1 VSSQAI
7 AVNGEAPAPERRP
20 GRASRPRS
28 RGKLLSAAHRWMAL
42 IGLVVVWELAARLA
56 KDVYFPPPTKILE
69 AGRELWLSGPASHLW
84 LADVMYEEVAPSLA
98 RAIGGWLIAAAIGI
112 TVGTMLGRS
121 KTGMDYVGPLFA
133 FMRAIPSP
141 TVIPV
146 FVGLFGVYTEMK
158 LATIVFGAVWPI
170 LLNTVDGV
178 RSVDPLQ
185 ADTARSFR
193 TPRHRWIGMV
203 VLPAAMPK
211 IFAGLRLSLSIAVLL
226 MVISELVGRTSG
238 LGYQLIFAQ
247 RQFDFANM
255 WAWIVLLGI
264 LGYGLNA
271 LLLIVERRMLAWQ
284 PTRHTERRVQV
295 GG

>member
-1 VSSQAI
+1 MSA
-7 AVNGEAPAPERRP
+7 AVVTRNL
-20 GRASRPRS
+20 RARS
-28 RGKLLSAAHRWMAL
+28 RLIGAAQRWVAL
-42 IGLVVVWELAARLA
+42 IVLIVAWEIAARA
-56 KDVYFPPPTKILE
+56 AGDVYFPPPTTIFK
-69 AGRELWLSGPASHLW
+69 AGKELWLTGPASQLW
-84 LADVMYEEVAPSLA
+84 LSDVMFQQVAPSLA
-98 RAIGGWLIAAAIGI
+98 RVLGGWLIAAAIGI
-112 TVGTMLGRS
+112 TLGTMLGRS

-146 FVGLFGVYTEMK
+146 FIGLFGIYTEMK

-185 ADTARSFR
+185 AETARSFR
-193 TPRHRWIGMV
+193 TPRHRWIASV

-226 MVISELVGRTSG
+226 MVISELVGRSSG
-238 LGYQLIFAQ
+238 LGYQLMFAQ

-264 LGYGLNA
+264 LGYVFNAA
-271 LLLIVERRMLAWQ
+271 LLVVERRVLAWQ
-284 PTRHTERRVQV
+284 PTRHTDRRVQV

>member
-1 VSSQAI
+1 MTDLMSATKNP
-7 AVNGEAPAPERRP
+7 AAPARR
-20 GRASRPRS
+20 APRS
-28 RGKLLSAAHRWMAL
+28 ASGVKLVNTAQRW
-42 IGLVVVWELAARLA
+42 LVFFGAIVVWELAARLA
-56 KDVYFPPPTKILE
+56 GDVYFPPPTEI
-69 AGRELWLSGPASHLW
+69 ARASGELWFSGPATQLW
-84 LADVMYEEVAPSLA
+84 LAETVFDDILPSLA
-98 RAIGGWLIAAAIGI
+98 RTIGGWLIAAAIGI
-112 TVGTMLGRS
+112 TLGTMLGRS
-121 KTGMDYVGPLFA
+121 RTGMDYVGPLFA

-141 TVIPV
+141 TLIPV
-146 FVGLFGVYTEMK
+146 FVGLFGVYTSMK

-203 VLPAAMPK
+203 VLPAALPK

-238 LGYQLIFAQ
+238 IGYQLIFAQ
-247 RQFDFANM
+247 RQFDFTIM
-255 WAWIVLLGI
+255 WVWIVLLGI

-271 LLLIVERRMLAWQ
+271 LLLLVERRMLNWQ
-284 PTRHTERRVQV
+284 PSRHTERSVQA

>member
-1 VSSQAI
+1 VNKRLVWFTQRWLVLAF
-7 AVNGEAPAPERRP
+7 AVA
-20 GRASRPRS
+20 
-28 RGKLLSAAHRWMAL
+28 
-42 IGLVVVWELAARLA
+42 VWELAARWA
-56 KDVYFPPPTKILE
+56 GDVYFPPPSAILTQ
-69 AGRELWLSGPASHLW
+69 GLDLWFSGPAGHLY
-84 LADVMYEEVAPSLA
+84 LSDTVFDDILPSLA
-98 RAIGGWLIAAAIGI
+98 RVIGGWLIAAVIGI
-112 TVGTMLGRS
+112 MLGTALGRS
-121 KTGMDYVGPLFA
+121 RTGMDYVGPIFA
-133 FMRAIPSP
+133 FMRAIPPP
-141 TVIPV
+141 TLIPV
-146 FVGLFGVYTEMK
+146 FVILFGIYNSMK

-193 TPRHRWIGMV
+193 TPRHRWIVSV
-203 VLPAAMPK
+203 VLPAALPK

-226 MVISELVGRTSG
+226 MVVSELVGRTSG

-247 RQFDFANM
+247 RQFDFTIM

-271 LLLIVERRMLAWQ
+271 LLLVVERRVLDWQ
-284 PTRHTERRVQV
+284 PSRHTEHSLSV